1 MKLPLIKQVT
11 FVTSISV
18 VFRKIRSHNQT

>member
-1 MKLPLIKQVT
+1 MKLPLTKQVML
-11 FVTSISV
+11 VTSISV